1 MEDIDVASYE
11 QEKRRAAQEDL
22 RLKVAF
28 GDNVALRFLT
38 LRGIVGEAMQE
49 AVLERYAS
57 KQADRLARDAI
68 ALAAY
73 LPPRHPAV
81 DSDFDN
87 SLQGDD
93 EVDLADMI

>member
-1 MEDIDVASYE
+1 MEDIDVVSHE
-11 QEKRRAAQEDL
+11 QEKRRAAQENL

-28 GDNVALRFLT
+28 GDNVAQRFLT
-38 LRGIVGEAMQE
+38 LRGIVGDAMQE

-57 KQADRLARDAI
+57 KQAERLARDAI
-68 ALAAY
+68 ATAAY
-73 LPPRHPAV
+73 LPPLHPAV
-81 DSDFDN
+81 DNDFDS